1 MRERSGSG
9 RRMAPAGMTRTTS
22 SGSTRTSHRTDHGK
36 LENGASQQT
45 SCAAAAGTAGGEL
58 RDAVAL
64 KERGMKHHGH
74 VELDQA
80 VGQGVVPDWDLPSVV
95 VYAAGFMV

>member
-1 MRERSGSG
+1 
-9 RRMAPAGMTRTTS
+9 
-22 SGSTRTSHRTDHGK
+22 
-36 LENGASQQT
+36 
-45 SCAAAAGTAGGEL
+45 L